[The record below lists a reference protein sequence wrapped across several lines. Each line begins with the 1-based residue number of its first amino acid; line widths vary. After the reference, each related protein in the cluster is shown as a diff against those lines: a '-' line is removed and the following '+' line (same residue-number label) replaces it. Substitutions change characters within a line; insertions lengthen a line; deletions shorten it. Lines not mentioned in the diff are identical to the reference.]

1 MTGRIE
7 FDGERQRAVLSKLQ
21 YRAGLDATEAATRVD
36 FSYPQYLRYARGKT
50 PLRPDQYDL
59 FAVAFGVP
67 VVDLAAELS
76 GVDVYPDLRGIAPA
90 DQPEGW
96 TFRDALRGHLPES
109 LIDRYAPIWEG
120 RPLVNQMSAA
130 EAMIEMA
137 AELRSENTPAH
148 LRSSDARA
156 V

>member
-1 MTGRIE
+1 MVGRTA
-7 FDGERQRAVLSKLQ
+7 FNGDRQRVVLSKLQ
-21 YRAGLDATEAATRVD
+21 KRSGMGATEVARAVGL
-36 FSYPQYLRYARGKT
+36 SYPQYLKYAWGKV
-50 PLRPDQYDL
+50 PLRSDQLATFAAVYGVDPLDL
-59 FAVAFGVP
+59 S
-67 VVDLAAELS
+67 AELNGADIYAEMQS
-76 GVDVYPDLRGIAPA
+76 
-90 DQPEGW
+90 DQPAEVW

-137 AELRSENTPAH
+137 EELRTENTPAH